1 MSRKLAGALFVC
13 AAICL
18 AQDSTDEFRRSVLPV
33 LASRC
38 LPCHNA
44 QVRSGNLD
52 LAQFRDSADPLR
64 SVDVW
69 KRVRDRLSAG
79 TMPPP
84 TAVAP
89 SASERRDVVAWIDRM
104 PVAATAAPADPGRVT
119 ARRLNRVEYDNTIRD
134 LLGVN
139 LHTAAEFPTD
149 DSGYGFDN
157 IGDVLSLSPLLME
170 KLMSSARR
178 ISRAAIYG
186 EPVTPQPSLMVK
198 LKPKRSQDDSPSA
211 GDILPYSLRGALYG
225 SYHFPVDAEYEFR
238 WRYSNLRG
246 NESGVTGQAP
256 RRRGVPGAGLT
267 PSAGR
272 PTKRTGWL
280 RHRCRW
286 CSPSTARRRSP
297 TP

>member
-18 AQDSTDEFRRSVLPV
+18 AQGSTDEFRRSVLPV

-38 LPCHNA
+38 LPCHNT
-44 QVRSGNLD
+44 QVRSGNLE
-52 LAQFRDSADPLR
+52 LGQFRDSADPAR
-64 SVDVW
+64 SVEVW

-89 SASERRDVVAWIDRM
+89 SASERRDLLAWIDRI
-104 PVAATAAPADPGRVT
+104 PGAATAAPADPGRVT

-178 ISRAAIYG
+178 ISR
-186 EPVTPQPSLMVK
+186 
-198 LKPKRSQDDSPSA
+198 
-211 GDILPYSLRGALYG
+211 
-225 SYHFPVDAEYEFR
+225 
-238 WRYSNLRG
+238 
-246 NESGVTGQAP
+246 
-256 RRRGVPGAGLT
+256 
-267 PSAGR
+267 
-272 PTKRTGWL
+272 
-280 RHRCRW
+280 
-286 CSPSTARRRSP
+286 
-297 TP
+297 